1 MSSHQQMK
9 FEAVIFDLFG
19 TLVDDFGSSVGQMHH
34 EMAAALAVP
43 YEQFMALWGQTAKMR
58 IIGAFET
65 VEANIKYVCD
75 TINVNP
81 TTEQLEKAVEIR
93 MKYIRQAL
101 RPRPEAISTASE
113 LKNKGYKI
121 GLLSNCSI
129 EIPILWQETAFANL
143 FNATVFSS
151 RERLKKPDTRIFDLA
166 CERLGTM
173 PASCLYIADGEDHE
187 LKAAA
192 SVGLHPVLIR
202 TASQK
207 TRGELHQEARD
218 WQGPSIDS
226 LKDVLQLVG
235 P

>member
-1 MSSHQQMK
+1 MK
-9 FEAVIFDLFG
+9 FKAIIFDLFG

-34 EMAAALAVP
+34 EMAAALSVP
-43 YEQFMALWGQTAKMR
+43 YEQFITLWGQTAKMR

-75 TINVNP
+75 NINVSP
-81 TTEQLEKAVEIR
+81 TAEQLEKAVEIR
-93 MKYIRQAL
+93 MKYIGQAL
-101 RPRPEAISTASE
+101 RPRPDAISTVSE
-113 LKNKGYKI
+113 LKNKGHKI

-129 EIPILWQETAFANL
+129 EIPILWQETAFADL
-143 FNATVFSS
+143 FDTTIFSS
-151 RERLKKPDTRIFDLA
+151 REHLKKPDARIYDLA
-166 CERLGTM
+166 CERLDAM
-173 PASCLYIADGEDHE
+173 PASCLYIADGEDNE

-202 TASQK
+202 TSLQK
-207 TRGELHQEARD
+207 NRGELHQEARE

-226 LKDVLQLVG
+226 LKEVLQLVG

>member
-1 MSSHQQMK
+1 MK
-9 FEAVIFDLFG
+9 CDAVIFDLFG

-34 EMAAALAVP
+34 EMADALAVP

-75 TINVNP
+75 TIKVSP
-81 TTEQLEKAVEIR
+81 SAKQLEKAVEIR
-93 MKYIRQAL
+93 MKYIGQAL
-101 RPRPEAISTASE
+101 RPRPDAISTASE
-113 LKNKGYKI
+113 LKNKGHKI

-129 EIPILWQETAFANL
+129 EIPILWQETAFADL
-143 FNATVFSS
+143 FDTTVFSS
-151 RERLKKPDTRIFDLA
+151 RERLKKPDTRIFNLA
-166 CERLGTM
+166 CERLSAM

-187 LKAAA
+187 LTAAA

-207 TRGELHQEARD
+207 NRGELHQEAKD

-226 LKDVLQLVG
+226 LKEVLQLVG
-235 P
+235 A

>member
-65 VEANIKYVCD
+65 AEANIKYVCD